1 SSIAILLMLVGAII
15 LQWSAIVSLIG
26 TGGLV
31 AIIIFLLV
39 SLVLGYVSGGSDPAT
54 RSVMG
59 LGTAQRNL
67 SAAMVVGAQNFSD
80 KPDVLITV
88 VVAGLIGLVLL
99 MPIGAELGKHAEA
112 KEAASDGAAKTGP

>member
-1 SSIAILLMLVGAII
+1 
-15 LQWSAIVSLIG
+15 
-26 TGGLV
+26 
-31 AIIIFLLV
+31 
-39 SLVLGYVSGGSDPAT
+39 
-54 RSVMG
+54 MG

-112 KEAASDGAAKTGP
+112 KEATSDGAAKTGP